1 MASTTITESL
11 YVILGVNEDASTQEI
26 KQAYKKAALRTHP
39 DRALPEKKQEAETNF
54 KRVAEAYEILS
65 KPESRHRYDMF
76 GTPGSP
82 PPPRS
87 SGRARPYNTT
97 NDNPSNTYFGTSP
110 DSKPF
115 TFQWESSH
123 DSARRAQAQR
133 GAGFRTAWGGSA
145 WGADPFELFNQ
156 MFEQELR
163 NSRPSREFFNNHN
176 HPFQQDPFFSTHRPM
191 MPDLFAGFGPPG
203 PSMHDEMDTGF
214 PATRTRPFGGF
225 GMSNVSSMMGSM
237 SSGTHSSGGGGG
249 HFVSESRETRTVNGR
264 TETII
269 RKTDGQGNET
279 VERITPEGRRST
291 LNGVDLPMLS
301 QGNSTNAG
309 MLPQQGFPN
318 WRGF

>member
-1 MASTTITESL
+1 MTSTTVSESL
-11 YVILGVNEDASTQEI
+11 YVILGVDEDASTQEI

-39 DRALPEKKQEAETNF
+39 DRALPEKKIEAETNF

-87 SGRARPYNTT
+87 NGRSRPYTT
-97 NDNPSNTYFGTSP
+97 NQDDPSHTFFGTSP

-133 GAGFRTAWGGSA
+133 GNGFRRPFGM
-145 WGADPFELFNQ
+145 DPFELFNQ
-156 MFEQELR
+156 MFEQELH
-163 NSRPSREFFNNHN
+163 NSRSTANGFFND
-176 HPFQQDPFFSTHRPM
+176 HPSQRARDYHDAFFSTHRPM
-191 MPDLFAGFGPPG
+191 MPDPFAGFGPDLNETSG
-203 PSMHDEMDTGF
+203 PFAGF
-214 PATRTRPFGGF
+214 SPFGGGSHF
-225 GMSNVSSMMGSM
+225 SSMMGSM
-237 SSGTHSSGGGGG
+237 SSGIRTSNSGG
-249 HFVSESRETRTVNGR
+249 HFVSESRETRTINGR

-279 VERITPEGRRST
+279 VECITPEGRRVMGQST
-291 LNGVDLPMLS
+291 EHPMLS
-301 QGNSTNAG
+301 QGNSMNAG
-309 MLPQQGFPN
+309 MLPQQSMPGWPGF
-318 WRGF
+318 

>member
-82 PPPRS
+82 PIPRS
-87 SGRARPYNTT
+87 NGRAKPYNTT
-97 NDNPSNTYFGTSP
+97 NDNPSHTFFGTSP

-115 TFQWESSH
+115 TFQWESSY

-133 GAGFRTAWGGSA
+133 GAGFRRQ

-156 MFEQELR
+156 MFEQELH
-163 NSRPSREFFNNHN
+163 NSRPSRGFFND
-176 HPFQQDPFFSTHRPM
+176 HPFQQSSFFSTHRPM
-191 MPDLFAGFGPPG
+191 MPDPLAGFEA
-203 PSMHDEMDTGF
+203 SMHDELSTGF
-214 PATRTRPFGGF
+214 PAAQTGPFGGLGPF
-225 GMSNVSSMMGSM
+225 GGSNMGSM
-237 SSGTHSSGGGGG
+237 MNSSMSSSMRSSGGSGA

-279 VERITPEGRRST
+279 VEKITPEGKKVM
-291 LNGVDLPMLS
+291 LNGVEQPMLP
-301 QGNSTNAG
+301 QGSSMNAG
-309 MLPQQGFPN
+309 MLPQQGMPG
-318 WRGF
+318 W